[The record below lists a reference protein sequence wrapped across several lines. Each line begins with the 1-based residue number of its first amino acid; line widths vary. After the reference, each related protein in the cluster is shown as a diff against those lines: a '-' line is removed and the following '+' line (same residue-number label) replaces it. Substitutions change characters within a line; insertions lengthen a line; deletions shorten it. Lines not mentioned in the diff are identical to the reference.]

1 MRQLLADLEAL
12 HSRSRY
18 LEAASDADIADCP
31 VSEQSQQ
38 PVGTQTDVCVDSEKR
53 QSDEVDA
60 VTSASKQDGLSDK
73 LERSITHLPA
83 FDSSRMSVDSNCMEC
98 QLPFTNIKSDCSTMY
113 LHAYCYQVKFIDWN
127 YCDNCEVL
135 YVYMLNMFI
144 AIVSYVVN

>member
-18 LEAASDADIADCP
+18 LEADIADCP

-38 PVGTQTDVCVDSEKR
+38 PVGTQTDVCVDSERR
-53 QSDEVDA
+53 QSDEADT
-60 VTSASKQDGLSDK
+60 VTSASKQDRLSDK

-83 FDSSRMSVDSNCMEC
+83 FDSSRMTVDPNCMEC
-98 QLPFTNIKSDCSTMY
+98 QLPFTNIQPDCSTMY

-127 YCDNCEVL
+127 YCDNCKVL
-135 YVYMLNMFI
+135 YVHRVRKKTAPLNM
-144 AIVSYVVN
+144 SK